1 MGGAHTQSRM
11 AVISF
16 LKSTPSRHAATLGL
30 PCTPGPFSRELVSW
44 FPPSLAEAQ
53 VSSLGATLGTGR
65 QGWVPKAERSNLP
78 EELVFPEVKESQ
90 RVRSQPVGY
99 RGRKTPT
106 PRSTPQA
113 PTLLYL
119 FTLEKAPRPRQEMG
133 QFQQAEL
140 GEQGAT
146 LCSLPDF
153 PTLGQPQEPRD
164 RRQHG
169 GPGRKEA
176 WTQAASVQ
184 SQPCERASVW
194 GRMEGC

>member
-1 MGGAHTQSRM
+1 METESRGQQATDPRQSWGPGVKALQEAPHGR
-11 AVISF
+11 SPYPKPDGSHF
-16 LKSTPSRHAATLGL
+16 LPEINAKQARSNTGL
-30 PCTPGPFSRELVSW
+30 TMHPRSLFQRACQLV
-44 FPPSLAEAQ
+44 PPPPAEAQ

-119 FTLEKAPRPRQEMG
+119 FIYLGKGPKA
-133 QFQQAEL
+133 QAGNGPIPAGRAGGTRSHIVFPARL
-140 GEQGAT
+140 PHPGPATGA
-146 LCSLPDF
+146 
-153 PTLGQPQEPRD
+153 
-164 RRQHG
+164 
-169 GPGRKEA
+169 
-176 WTQAASVQ
+176 
-184 SQPCERASVW
+184 
-194 GRMEGC
+194 

>member
-1 MGGAHTQSRM
+1 MKPWKPNPEDSKLQIHVRAGDQVSRLSRKHPMGGAHTQSRM

-119 FTLEKAPRPRQEMG
+119 FIYLGKGPKA
-133 QFQQAEL
+133 QAGNGPIPAGRAGGTRSHIVFPARL
-140 GEQGAT
+140 PHPGPATGA
-146 LCSLPDF
+146 
-153 PTLGQPQEPRD
+153 
-164 RRQHG
+164 
-169 GPGRKEA
+169 
-176 WTQAASVQ
+176 
-184 SQPCERASVW
+184 
-194 GRMEGC
+194 